1 MIRCF
6 QLNDTTDT
14 ELAAKCFAEVVV
26 SGDVILL
33 QGVVGAGKTDF
44 ARRLIQTRQS
54 EFGIVG
60 DVPSPTF
67 TLVQTYDLVLIQ
79 IWHADLYRLTDVDEL
94 YELGL
99 EAAFEEAVCLVEWP
113 ERLGDQ
119 APQDAIWLHFEIT
132 GENTRVLHLEWTDSK
147 WNTVADIMALML
159 TEVRKI
165 NG

>member
-1 MIRCF
+1 MNRSF
-6 QLNDTTDT
+6 LLNDTADT
-14 ELAAKCFAEVVV
+14 ECAAKCFAEVVIA
-26 SGDVILL
+26 GDVILL
-33 QGVVGAGKTDF
+33 QGPVGAGKTDF

-54 EFGIVG
+54 EFGLVE

-67 TLVQTYDLVLIQ
+67 TLVQTYDLVLVQ

-119 APQDAIWLHFEIT
+119 APRDAIWVRFEIS
-132 GENTRVLHLEWTDSK
+132 GENTRRLHLEWTDSK
-147 WNTVADIMALML
+147 WNTVADIMSLML
-159 TEVRKI
+159 TEVQDS
-165 NG
+165 